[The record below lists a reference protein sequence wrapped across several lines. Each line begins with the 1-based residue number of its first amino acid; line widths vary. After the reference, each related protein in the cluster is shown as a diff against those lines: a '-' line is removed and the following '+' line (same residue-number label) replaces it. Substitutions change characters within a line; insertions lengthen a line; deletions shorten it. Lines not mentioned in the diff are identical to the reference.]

1 MSFTIPKEKYTGRI
15 PEIVFGK
22 SKTARFGG
30 ETALPMH
37 FFEGEFPHK
46 PLIAFEIQDAPP
58 EDYPEELAKIYSS
71 VWDDPIRWAK
81 FCKAHE
87 AEAIALRLISTHPDS
102 KDSKPHE
109 AADKVKRLLSE
120 IDLPLIILGS
130 NHTEKDAEVLP
141 VVSDVARGYN
151 CIIGKAQEENYKTIV
166 ASAMAGG
173 HSLIAM
179 SELDVNLAKQ
189 LNILITQ
196 TGFPREKVIIDPM
209 CSALGYGFEYTYSVM
224 ERIRIA
230 GLLQGDSMLCNA
242 MVADVGFYVWKTKE
256 TQASEEDMPQWGSL
270 YHRAV
275 MWEAVT
281 ACSFL
286 LSGAELLIMRH
297 PSAIKITKRFIDD
310 LFSVR
315 DKWHL
320 QE

>member
-1 MSFTIPKEKYTGRI
+1 MNFSIPKETYTGRI

-22 SKTARFGG
+22 EKKAYFGG
-30 ETALPMH
+30 ESALPFH
-37 FFEGEFPHK
+37 FFEGEFPYK
-46 PLIAFEIQDAPP
+46 PLIAFEIQDDIP
-58 EDYPEELAKIYSS
+58 EDYPEELAKVYSS
-71 VWDDPIRWAK
+71 VWDSPIKWAK
-81 FCKAHE
+81 FCE
-87 AEAIALRLISTHPDS
+87 TLGAEAIALRLMSTHPDS
-102 KDSKPHE
+102 KDSKPEE
-109 AADKVKRLLSE
+109 AADKVKKILSE

-130 NHTEKDAEVLP
+130 NHSEKDAEVLP
-141 VVSDVARGYN
+141 VVSDASRGYN
-151 CIIGKAQEENYKTIV
+151 CIIGKAQEGNYKTIT

-196 TGFPREKVIIDPM
+196 MDFPREKIIIDPM

-230 GLLQGDSMLCNA
+230 GQIQGDNMLCVP

-256 TQASEEDMPQWGSL
+256 SQASESDIPEWGSL
-270 YHRAV
+270 HERAV

-297 PSAIKITKRFIDD
+297 PEAINTVKRFIGD
-310 LFSVR
+310 LFS
-315 DKWHL
+315 
-320 QE
+320 

>member
-1 MSFTIPKEKYTGRI
+1 MNFSIPKETYTGRI

-22 SKTARFGG
+22 EKKAYFGG
-30 ETALPMH
+30 ESALPMH
-37 FFEGEFPHK
+37 FFEGEFPYK
-46 PLIAFEIQDAPP
+46 PLIAFEIQDDIP
-58 EDYPEELAKIYSS
+58 EDYPEELVKVYSS
-71 VWDDPIRWAK
+71 VWDSPIKWAK
-81 FCKAHE
+81 FCE
-87 AEAIALRLISTHPDS
+87 TLGAEAIALRLTSTHPDS
-102 KDSKPHE
+102 KDSKPEE
-109 AADKVKRLLSE
+109 AADKVKRILAE

-130 NHTEKDAEVLP
+130 NHSEKDAEVLP
-141 VVSDVARGYN
+141 VVSDVSRGHN
-151 CIIGKAQEENYKTIV
+151 CIIGKAQEGNYKTIT

-196 TGFPREKVIIDPM
+196 MDFPREKIIIDPM

-230 GLLQGDSMLCNA
+230 GLVQGDNMLCVP

-256 TQASEEDMPQWGSL
+256 TQAPESDIPEWGSL
-270 YHRAV
+270 YERAV

-297 PSAIKITKRFIDD
+297 PEAINTVKRFISD
-310 LFSVR
+310 LFS
-315 DKWHL
+315 
-320 QE
+320 

>member
-1 MSFTIPKEKYTGRI
+1 MNFSIPKETYTGRI

-22 SKTARFGG
+22 EKKAYFGG
-30 ETALPMH
+30 ESALPFH
-37 FFEGEFPHK
+37 FFEGEFIYK
-46 PLIAFEIQDAPP
+46 PLIAFEIQDDIP
-58 EDYPEELAKIYSS
+58 EDYPEELAKVYSS
-71 VWDDPIRWAK
+71 VWDSPIKWAK
-81 FCKAHE
+81 FCE
-87 AEAIALRLISTHPDS
+87 TLGAEAIALRLMSTHPDS
-102 KDSKPHE
+102 KDSKPEE
-109 AADKVKRLLSE
+109 AADKVKKILSE

-130 NHTEKDAEVLP
+130 NHSEKDAEVLP
-141 VVSDVARGYN
+141 VVSDASRGYN
-151 CIIGKAQEENYKTIV
+151 CIIGKAQEGNYKTIT

-196 TGFPREKVIIDPM
+196 MDFPREKIIIDPM

-230 GLLQGDSMLCNA
+230 GQIQGDNMLCVP

-256 TQASEEDMPQWGSL
+256 SQASESDIPEWGSL
-270 YHRAV
+270 HERAV

-297 PSAIKITKRFIDD
+297 PEAINTVKRFIGD
-310 LFSVR
+310 LFS
-315 DKWHL
+315 
-320 QE
+320 